1 MPGQNAGAQKI
12 QANTVCGYQFVG
24 IPILMVDSGNSRSNR
39 ENHMGKA
46 ESNPKQHDNIFKW
59 LLVAFIDDFFDFFFH
74 DLDIQDIE
82 IIDKEFVNTYEAL
95 KESLRGDLFLVV
107 DVLLN
112 GQRQDI
118 VILIE
123 IQSRR
128 ADLSRRLHEYT
139 CYAALLRRRPVWCI
153 ALFSDDNIWRTRP
166 PDRFPFAYSSKT
178 GMIEIPYDIIKLK
191 DYESAGLMRQRSL
204 LLKLLALKANDAG
217 CCRKTL
223 VREIYQAAAENEHEL
238 TNEQRILIERF
249 VSYYAALP
257 EEAVDQ
263 IKKEVEMTFVAT
275 TLTEH
280 LLHEGEKRGTIK
292 GAMNNLQELYN
303 LGVVPEDI
311 YQARMTSLKQ
321 QLEALEQEIRELTQ
335 NEDGED
341 DEDDNT

>member
-1 MPGQNAGAQKI
+1 MGQD
-12 QANTVCGYQFVG
+12 
-24 IPILMVDSGNSRSNR
+24 M
-39 ENHMGKA
+39 
-46 ESNPKQHDNIFKW
+46 SNPKQHDNIFKW

-74 DLDIQDIE
+74 ELEIREIE

-128 ADLSRRLHEYT
+128 ADLSRRLHEYA

-153 ALFSDDNIWRTRP
+153 ALFSDDRIWRTRP
-166 PDRFPFAYSSKT
+166 PDRFPFAWSSKT

-191 DYESAGLMRQRSL
+191 EYESATLIQQRSL

-217 CCRKTL
+217 CHRESL
-223 VREIYQAAAENEHEL
+223 IREIYQAAAENAHLL
-238 TNEQRILIERF
+238 TNEQKILIERF

-257 EEAVDQ
+257 EQAVTQ
-263 IKKEVEMTFVAT
+263 IKKEVDMSFVAT

-280 LLHEGEKRGTIK
+280 LLNEGEKRGEKRGEARGEKRGEARGEKRGTIK
-292 GAMNNLQELYN
+292 GAMNNLQELHA
-303 LGVVPEDI
+303 LGIVPKDI
-311 YQARMTSLKQ
+311 FQARMASLKQ
-321 QLEALEQEIRELTQ
+321 QLEVVEQEIRRQIQESAT
-335 NEDGED
+335 GED
-341 DEDDNT
+341 DI